1 MSSAGAGPHHSLIL
15 RPSAL
20 LSGGRLL
27 DGHEVVVQGGQ
38 NIAIRPAT
46 GAVDLPG
53 KLLIPGF
60 VNTHSHAFQR
70 GLRGHV
76 QWRTGGDDFWS
87 WRERMYGLATGLD
100 PDGVEAVSALA
111 FLEMAKA
118 GFTTVGE
125 FHYLHH
131 SPDGKPYADR
141 DELAKRVIRAARRVG
156 LRITLLRVAYER
168 PGYGQAENRQQRRF
182 YDRDADAVM
191 DAVVRLERN
200 RDPLV
205 RIGLAQHSVRACSR
219 RWLQAFSAYQ
229 GSVHMHVS
237 EQTSENLQCVDEHQ
251 VSPVA
256 LLDEVGLLSE
266 RFTAVH
272 MTWPTGGDADRLRKS
287 GARVCAC
294 PTTELD
300 LGDGFLQADQLEGV
314 PLSIGTD
321 SHARIDPF
329 AEIRALEL
337 HARGLQSRRN
347 VFSPPEEP
355 DGLALRLLDAGSTQ
369 GALALG
375 WDALGHGTVGQ
386 GADWVAVDLSDPVL
400 ACARALPAL
409 VMAGHVGMV
418 TDSWVGGLPVI
429 TNRQH
434 PLQVDILLRAQEAL
448 AQAEG

>member
-1 MSSAGAGPHHSLIL
+1 M
-15 RPSAL
+15 
-20 LSGGRLL
+20 
-27 DGHEVVVQGGQ
+27 
-38 NIAIRPAT
+38 N
-46 GAVDLPG
+46 LPG

-60 VNTHSHAFQR
+60 VNAHSHAFQR

-76 QWRTGGDDFWS
+76 QWRSGSDNFWS

-100 PDGVEAVSALA
+100 PDGVEAVSTLA
-111 FLEMAKA
+111 FLEMARA

-131 SPDGKPYADR
+131 TPDGRPYADR

-156 LRITLLRVAYER
+156 LRICLLRVAYER
-168 PGYGQAENRQQRRF
+168 PGFQQAENRRQRRF

-191 DAVVRLERN
+191 DAVTRLQRN
-200 RDPLV
+200 TDPLV
-205 RIGLAQHSVRACSR
+205 SVGLAPHSVRACSR
-219 RWLQAFSAYQ
+219 RWLQAFATFE
-229 GSVHMHVS
+229 GPIHMHVS
-237 EQTSENLQCVDEHQ
+237 EQTGENQQCKDEHQ
-251 VSPVA
+251 VSPTA
-256 LLDEVGLLSE
+256 LLDEIGLLSE

-272 MTWPTGGDADRLRKS
+272 MTWPTGGDADRLRRT

-300 LGDGFLQADQLEGV
+300 LGDGFLQVDQLEGV
-314 PLSIGTD
+314 PLCIGTD

-347 VFSPPEEP
+347 VLAPAEEP

-369 GALALG
+369 GAQALG
-375 WDALGHGTVGQ
+375 IPDLGAGTLGQ

-400 ACARALPAL
+400 ACARALPSL

-418 TDSWVGGLPVI
+418 THTWVGGIPVI
-429 TNRQH
+429 VDRQH
-434 PLQVDILLRAQEAL
+434 PREVEILLRAQEAL
-448 AQAEG
+448 AQVPG